1 MFEEIITT
9 LGQKWGLGTNARSFV
24 QMLLAR
30 ISDPKHGGFA
40 GFIQRLREGGLGQ
53 TVDTWMT
60 SPSTAVPASAPEL
73 ERAVGDNNLISDMAA
88 RFGIDRAKVT
98 SALGFAVPAI
108 VSQVAKG
115 GVVPAGLPAEAET
128 FIGNR
133 GAWAAGPSLAA
144 SQAAQAPLPAKN
156 WLPWIAIAVIA
167 LLLLGYC
174 SMHKRSE
181 PIATAPAPAAVEPPA
196 AAQQTAPAPAPEAAP
211 AATPDMEAPA
221 PEGAA
226 VVAGM
231 ANGSPMLKVYF
242 DVGKTAVSNEFKEKS
257 AALIEHMNANP
268 GEKAVISGFNDPT
281 GNAAVNAR
289 LSKGRAEAVQQQLV
303 AAGIAKDRTL
313 LEKPAETTGT
323 AATNAASRRVD
334 VVLR

>member
-1 MFEEIITT
+1 MFEEIIMT

-60 SPSTAVPASAPEL
+60 SPNAAVPVSPPEI
-73 ERAVGDNNLISDMAA
+73 ERAVGDKNLIADMAS
-88 RFGIDRAKVT
+88 RFGIDRSKVV
-98 SALGFAVPAI
+98 SALGFAVPAL
-108 VSQVAKG
+108 VSLVAKG
-115 GVVPAGLPAEAET
+115 GVVPAGLPAEAES

-133 GAWAAGPSLAA
+133 GVWGAAPSMAA
-144 SQAAQAPLPAKN
+144 SPAAETHAPARN
-156 WLPWIAIAVIA
+156 WMPWIAVAVAA

-174 SMHKRSE
+174 SMNKRSE
-181 PIATAPAPAAVEPPA
+181 PLATAPAPAAVEP
-196 AAQQTAPAPAPEAAP
+196 AAP
-211 AATPDMEAPA
+211 AAPVAEAPPAAAPEVEAPA

-231 ANGSPMLKVYF
+231 ANGSPTLKVYF

-257 AALIEHMNANP
+257 SALIEHMNANP

-281 GNAAVNAR
+281 GDAVVNAR
-289 LSKGRAEAVQQQLV
+289 LSKGRAEAVQQKLV
-303 AAGIAKDRTL
+303 AAGIAKNRTL
-313 LEKPAETTGT
+313 LEKPAETSGT

-334 VVLR
+334 VMLR

>member
-9 LGQKWGLGTNARSFV
+9 LGQKWGLGSNARSFL

-30 ISDPKHGGFA
+30 ISDPMHGGFA

-53 TVDTWMT
+53 SVDTWMT
-60 SPSTAVPASAPEL
+60 SPSMAVPASAPEL

-88 RFGIDRAKVT
+88 RFGIDRSKVT

-108 VSQVAKG
+108 VSLVAKG
-115 GVVPAGLPAEAET
+115 GVVPTGLPAEAES

-133 GAWAAGPSLAA
+133 GAWAAAPSMAA
-144 SQAAQAPLPAKN
+144 AQAAQAPLPAKN
-156 WLPWIAIAVIA
+156 WLPWVAAAVIA

-181 PIATAPAPAAVEPPA
+181 PLATAPAPAAVEAPA
-196 AAQQTAPAPAPEAAP
+196 AAQQTAPAAVPEVEAA
-211 AATPDMEAPA
+211 A

-242 DVGKTAVSNEFKEKS
+242 DVGKTAVSNEFKDKS

-289 LSKGRAEAVQQQLV
+289 LSKGRAEAVQQKLV
-303 AAGIAKDRTL
+303 AAGIPKDRTL
-313 LEKPAETTGT
+313 LEKPAETSGT